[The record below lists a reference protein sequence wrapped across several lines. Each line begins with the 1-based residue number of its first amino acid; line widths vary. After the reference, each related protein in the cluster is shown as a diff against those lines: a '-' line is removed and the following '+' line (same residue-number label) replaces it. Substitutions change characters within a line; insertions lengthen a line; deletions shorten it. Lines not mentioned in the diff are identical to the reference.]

1 MTLLEAIVKAGGD
14 KMGPE
19 LWLLFVRNE
28 PAVRLEVLRAAERLA
43 RDRLLALEDK
53 RDLIGPHTIE
63 IEELERAWAIL
74 ANALEEV
81 SRE

>member
-1 MTLLEAIVKAGGD
+1 
-14 KMGPE
+14 MGPE

-28 PAVRLEVLRAAERLA
+28 PAVRMEVVRVAEKLA
-43 RDRLLALEDK
+43 RDRLLAMEDK
-53 RDLIGPHTIE
+53 VGLIGPHALE
-63 IEELERAWAIL
+63 VAELERAWAVL